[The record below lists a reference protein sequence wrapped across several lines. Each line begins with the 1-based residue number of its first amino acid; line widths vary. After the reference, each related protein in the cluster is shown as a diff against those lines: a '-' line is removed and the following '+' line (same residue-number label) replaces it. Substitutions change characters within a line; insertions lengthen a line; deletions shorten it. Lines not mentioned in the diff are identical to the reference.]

1 MSGRHVQVPGRI
13 RDLKFHPFYCSD
25 TRMIKDGYDVLS
37 RILRYG
43 QQYARTLRPGS
54 FGVMIVA
61 TLEIQQ
67 ALERAA

>member
-1 MSGRHVQVPGRI
+1 MQVPGRI

-25 TRMIKDGYDVLS
+25 WIKDGYDVLS

-54 FGVMIVA
+54 FGVMLVA